1 MSGSDERARGTS
13 PRARGRTVQVT
24 TRRGRLLQ
32 RLVGQEP
39 SRQSVGVSREV
50 VPRSPASVGDER
62 SGLARAVRTGG
73 NGGGSKRGPEGN
85 EADFVGGNEVSNN
98 SPHRCPVT
106 RAHRMKPADRFGGGS
121 GHWWRRRCKPRR
133 AAGPRGVSP
142 PDMDAVQAE
151 DAVCT
156 TRRAGPEAGRTK
168 RGGELARQP
177 ARCQLTR
184 SSPQRRRCVNF
195 EDPRP
200 TRICPTYRR

>member
-50 VPRSPASVGDER
+50 VPRSLASVGDER

-85 EADFVGGNEVSNN
+85 EADFVGGNEVGNN

-142 PDMDAVQAE
+142 PIWVQ
-151 DAVCT
+151 C
-156 TRRAGPEAGRTK
+156 RRRTLYARHGEQAQKLAGRNAAVSSH
-168 RGGELARQP
+168 GSPHVVSSP
-177 ARCQLTR
+177 ARAR
-184 SSPQRRRCVNF
+184 NDVGA
-195 EDPRP
+195 
-200 TRICPTYRR
+200 